1 MKMSSKTVR
10 TIALVLAG
18 LLLFGS
24 IFGAVMSLFM

>member
-1 MKMSSKTVR
+1 MSSKTVR

-24 IFGAVMSLFM
+24 IFGAVVSVLA